1 MSLQDEPR
9 HPSEASD
16 HGDAAAAADTSH
28 SEVPEAGVVLGEKQ
42 PPRAP
47 HREMPG
53 RHS

>member
-9 HPSEASD
+9 HPSEASAR
-16 HGDAAAAADTSH
+16 GDAAAADTSC

-42 PPRAP
+42 SPRAP

-53 RHS
+53 RHP